1 MSASAVLAS
10 STWTNN
16 ANTYTHGPI
25 TLPSGIAVGDL
36 LLCVFSC
43 DGNAEV
49 AASSGWTKL
58 GQATYS
64 SYVSGTIFWKLA
76 TGSDALTVTSSYAEQ
91 ASAIVWRISK
101 ALGVEGYYATGS
113 SANPDPPALT
123 PSFDP
128 TNALWV
134 VTHSGDGTTVC
145 SSAPSGIGLL
155 VHDFQTKVA
164 GTTSGASSGI
174 AGIDATVSTLNPGSF
189 TALSEQWV
197 CWTLAIRPLPSA
209 EIQVDGPLG
218 APALVGCFGDP
229 QAILESPGPL
239 GSAPELLLD
248 APPVAVLDLP
258 GPLGAEP
265 ALVGIIPTTL
275 TAQVRGPL
283 GRRSRVRMVIED
295 VLALVAIASPLGAPS
310 LRARHRAPI
319 EAWWSVAGPL
329 GLPRLFAQQR
339 FVTPLTPAAGAAAN
353 RPRLLSDPIP
363 LRRASVLPGYREDVV
378 LPWVFGRVTL
388 TPVALDAAGLEWLV
402 ADHPIV
408 EVTAVRA
415 GGSLVTGW
423 QLVQALDATGT
434 AVARL
439 RLTQPPD
446 DDLAVTVVGRRH
458 PVTGAVLEHPAD
470 IAEEI
475 LRACGWSVPVDAFAA
490 LRDAYPDVVLGGVLD
505 QVLTVREAVSR
516 VLGSVDAEWSAYP
529 LRAFTARPG
538 DPMAVLTP
546 ATCST
551 ASAEAT
557 HASLANTLRVTYG
570 YDWAEGEPRGS
581 LTVHAPEVLAD
592 QGELAHDLDLPWV
605 RTARDALALAAAA
618 LDRRARPLW
627 SLRLE
632 VATHPRYQP
641 GDTLT
646 LDHPWVPSG
655 PVMITTVDHA
665 PTGQTLT
672 ARRWAGE
679 PPRVELVA
687 RGARLDAAGEEAI
700 QVSYRD
706 GVATFTVLD
715 DLGHPLANAA
725 VTLDGTQTR
734 TTDRSGLVQFTT
746 PRGAHTLLIVAAGY
760 ATQELEV
767 IV

>member
-1 MSASAVLAS
+1 MFTPALLGS
-10 STWTNN
+10 STWRNSADTKS
-16 ANTYTHGPI
+16 HGPI
-25 TLPSGIAVGDL
+25 TLPSGVEVGDL
-36 LLCVFSC
+36 LLCVFSV
-43 DGNAEV
+43 D
-49 AASSGWTKL
+49 AAPTCTASAGWTKL
-58 GQATYS
+58 GQASYS
-64 SYVSGTIFWKLA
+64 TTVTGAIFWKIA
-76 TGSDALTVTSSYAEQ
+76 TGSDALTVTTSSSEQ
-91 ASAIVWRISK
+91 SSAIVWRLAHARGI
-101 ALGVEGYYATGS
+101 EGAAEAGS
-113 SANPDPPALT
+113 SGYPNPPAFT
-123 PSFDP
+123 TTVSAWPEY
-128 TNALWV
+128 LWI
-134 VTHSGDGTTVC
+134 VTHSGDSTVVC
-145 SSAPSGIGLL
+145 SSAPSGFG
-155 VHDFQTKVA
+155 DFLTYAA

-174 AGIDATVSTLNPGSF
+174 AGDVTGDTVNSRAAYF
-189 TALSEQWV
+189 TASSEQWV
-197 CWTLAIRPLPSA
+197 CWKLAVLPA
-209 EIQVDGPLG
+209 HQLDGLVDGPLG
-218 APALVGCFGDP
+218 ASPALVGCFGDP

-239 GSAPELLLD
+239 GAAPEWVFD

-258 GPLGAEP
+258 GPLGADP
-265 ALVGIIPTTL
+265 ALVGVVPRTL
-275 TAQVRGPL
+275 TCQVRGPL
-283 GRRSRVRMVIED
+283 GRRSRWRLEIED
-295 VLALVAIASPLGAPS
+295 RLALVEVAGPLGTPA
-310 LRARHRAPI
+310 LRARHREPRV
-319 EAWWSVAGPL
+319 AWLALSGPL
-329 GLPRLFAQQR
+329 GGPRLFAQQR
-339 FVTPLTPAAGAAAN
+339 FVTPLTPAAGTAAN

-378 LPWVFGRVTL
+378 LPWAFGRVTL
-388 TPVALDAAGLEWLV
+388 APVALDAAGLEWLV

-408 EVTAVRA
+408 EVTAVRV

-423 QLVQALDATGT
+423 QLVQQLDATGT

-446 DDLAVTVVGRRH
+446 GDLAVTVVGRRH

-470 IAEEI
+470 IAEEL
-475 LRACGWSVPVDAFAA
+475 LRTCGWSVPVDAFAA

-505 QVLTVREAVSR
+505 QALTVREAVSR

-557 HASLANTLRVTYG
+557 HASLANALRVTYG

-581 LTVHAPEVLAD
+581 LTVRALEVLAD

-618 LDRRARPLW
+618 LERRARPLW

-632 VATHPRYQP
+632 VAASPRYQP

-672 ARRWAGE
+672 ARRWAGA

-700 QVSYRD
+700 QVNYRD

-715 DLGHPLANAA
+715 DLGNPLANAA
-725 VTLDGTQTR
+725 VTLDGAQTR

-746 PRGAHTLLIVAAGY
+746 PRGAHTLLIVATGY

-767 IV
+767 VV